1 MRSTINLAVAILL
14 LAAPA
19 QPGAATTTAF
29 PRPPEIEHQ
38 VRFWRN
44 VFTVYSQDQTVIHDT
59 VDLNKIYTVIDFRQY
74 QQLGYSKTETERMR
88 KDITEGEIARI
99 RDLLR
104 RLAEG
109 TPRSA
114 LQPDD
119 QRIYDLFKNDPDPY
133 KFLNASDESRVRP
146 QRGIR
151 ERFYNGLRTARL
163 YLPEMERIFRDQ
175 GLPPELT
182 RLPLIESCFDV
193 SAYSK
198 VGAAGVWQFMPA
210 TGRLY
215 MEVSGAVDERRD
227 PIASTRAAAQYLS
240 RSYYRLGNWPLA
252 ITSYNHGPNG
262 MSRAIDETGSSDI
275 VTIIR
280 YYGGPS
286 FGFSSRNFYAEFLA
300 ALEIEQNAERYFGK
314 MPREALPATRTV
326 MLDRPVD
333 IFAAARLAR
342 TQNYVLADLNPA
354 LMDPVISG
362 RAAIPAGYGLR
373 LPADGAAGFE
383 NRLAEFVAE
392 DRTIREA
399 APSPPTRVQ
408 NEPESR
414 LERPLATHK
423 VQAGQTLS
431 GIAQRYGVSVQA
443 IRVANRMG
451 PRDEVR
457 SGQVLRIPN
466 AS

>member
-1 MRSTINLAVAILL
+1 MRSTIVLALAIPL

-19 QPGAATTTAF
+19 QSGAATSF
-29 PRPPEIEHQ
+29 PRPPELEHQ

-59 VDLNKIYTVIDFRQY
+59 GYLDRIYTVIDFRQY
-74 QQLGYSKTETERMR
+74 EQLGYSKIDIENIR
-88 KDITEGEIARI
+88 KDVTEGEIARI

-104 RLAEG
+104 RLAAG

-175 GLPPELT
+175 GLPVELT

-198 VGAAGVWQFMPA
+198 VGAGGGWMFMPA

-215 MEVSGAVDERRD
+215 MEVSGSVDERRD

-262 MSRAIDETGSSDI
+262 MSRAIEETGSSDI

-314 MPREALPATRTV
+314 MPREAL
-326 MLDRPVD
+326 
-333 IFAAARLAR
+333 
-342 TQNYVLADLNPA
+342 
-354 LMDPVISG
+354 
-362 RAAIPAGYGLR
+362 
-373 LPADGAAGFE
+373 
-383 NRLAEFVAE
+383 
-392 DRTIREA
+392 
-399 APSPPTRVQ
+399 
-408 NEPESR
+408 
-414 LERPLATHK
+414 
-423 VQAGQTLS
+423 
-431 GIAQRYGVSVQA
+431 
-443 IRVANRMG
+443 
-451 PRDEVR
+451 R
-457 SGQVLRIPN
+457 SEE
-466 AS
+466 